1 MALRRIDRRADGS
14 MLGIWQMTECE
25 KELPCPIGLDLS
37 TLKNATRR
45 LEKLCTHALLRA
57 MTGSD
62 LIIRT
67 LPSGRPVTDGWEIS
81 VSHTRGWVAVY
92 LAKNKKVGVDI
103 EYQSDRVNRIAG
115 RFMRADE
122 KQESRI
128 GRLICWCAKETVYK
142 LLSEEDLQYAQMRM
156 KPFVPAGHGVVLVED
171 LMTGTQIS
179 VTYEVKE
186 EFVLTWAEMSK

>member
-1 MALRRIDRRADGS
+1 MALRRIDRMADGS
-14 MLGIWQMTECE
+14 ILGIWQMTECE
-25 KELPCPIGLDLS
+25 EELPHPVGLDLS
-37 TLKNATRR
+37 ALKNATRR

-62 LIIRT
+62 LIVHT
-67 LPSGRPVTDGWEIS
+67 LPSGRPMTDGWEIS
-81 VSHTRGWVAVY
+81 ISHTRGWVAVL
-92 LAKNKKVGVDI
+92 LAKTKKVGVDI
-103 EYQSDRVNRIAG
+103 EYQSDRVNRIVS
-115 RFMRADE
+115 RFMRSDE
-122 KQESRI
+122 RQESLI
-128 GRLICWCAKETVYK
+128 GRLICWSAKETVYK

-156 KPFVPAGHGVVLVED
+156 KSFVLAGHGVVLVED